1 MDNLTI
7 YYNLIWD
14 SKKNYKV
21 TTTMKKILADE
32 FYMNEVTLRT
42 SKIKVKIYGK
52 IRDNNKTIIGED
64 IVENTFRNIPLLKSN
79 LQKCIRR
86 GLTDKAIVTGYNLI
100 QQDFWRVYPKLFLRH
115 YFAFSFLK
123 LIFLRT

>member
-1 MDNLTI
+1 
-7 YYNLIWD
+7 
-14 SKKNYKV
+14 
-21 TTTMKKILADE
+21 MKKILADE

-64 IVENTFRNIPLLKSN
+64 VLENTFRNIPLLKSN

-100 QQDFWRVYPKLFLRH
+100 QQDFW
-115 YFAFSFLK
+115 SFIRR
-123 LIFLRT
+123 LIIISIEDVSVLENVPFFILVFTCLS

>member
-32 FYMNEVTLRT
+32 FYMNEVTLE
-42 SKIKVKIYGK
+42 
-52 IRDNNKTIIGED
+52 NK
-64 IVENTFRNIPLLKSN
+64 
-79 LQKCIRR
+79 
-86 GLTDKAIVTGYNLI
+86 
-100 QQDFWRVYPKLFLRH
+100 
-115 YFAFSFLK
+115 
-123 LIFLRT
+123 